1 MKYILVLCI
10 VALLVALTSGYSMR
24 PAFAFRND
32 QSLGMFGGGKA
43 AAASA
48 KAITITVD
56 GKTIESS
63 SGKEGFNLRKE
74 LQQNKVDVYSFTGKF
89 NNCGG
94 SGICGKC
101 AVKVLDGAKNI
112 SPASKNEQNTIKVN
126 KLASDNRLSCCARV
140 TGPISIKCVKPL

>member
-1 MKYILVLCI
+1 
-10 VALLVALTSGYSMR
+10 MR
-24 PAFAFRND
+24 PAFATRTA
-32 QSLGMFGGGKA
+32 QPLGLFGGGKA
-43 AAASA
+43 AASSA
-48 KAITITVD
+48 KTGITITVD
-56 GKTIESS
+56 GKTIESN

-74 LQQNKVDVYSFTGKF
+74 LQKNKVDVYSLTGKF

-112 SPASKNEQNTIKVN
+112 SPASKNEQNTIKVT
-126 KLASDNRLSCCARV
+126 KLAADNRLSCCARV